1 MNPFECP
8 ICTNH
13 YTDDIGDYIP
23 KVLPCGHTFC
33 TMCLFSLFH
42 TSSSSTILI
51 CPQCRFHH
59 PVLSYDSLPKNYTV
73 IEFIY
78 YFKKYRLKHFPFSS
92 ANPNQIHLQ
101 EQLRLLE
108 GNGNG
113 NGEES
118 EIEREE
124 GGGEEEEKEISTPC
138 IDGEIFSFD
147 EMTIQRKP
155 LEDLS
160 IIEVSNLLTHLKLS
174 KFVEIFL
181 ENDIDG
187 LTLSHCQ
194 AEEDLVEAGIYIK
207 VKARFLFEKIQIYQS
222 LGVPVADLQPPSHVL
237 LADELLTV
245 EEDVSIW
252 ITGMT
257 GIYEFMNGMY
267 YPTEEVFM
275 GRRRYFKLQHDCWI
289 EYNSDCQQWHIKPKD
304 KKTTTNAWAYLPSSP
319 STRYPYDSPSPIS
332 NSSSSDPSSSSSWY
346 LFDGSVF
353 NKNDDVYCFPHY
365 SIHFA
370 GIPIDESIPSLPPTL
385 NGSYEPVPHDI
396 FGGIC
401 RYRQRSFGYS
411 SPTRYWIEYSPSTK
425 QWQLKRDIDLGT
437 NNFLLYIRCSNPK
450 DLWSNIFQ
458 WVVSPEL
465 LPSLPSSFDPL
476 SSSLPPP
483 LISPDI
489 LSFPKL
495 YSLEI
500 SGGTGPTATHIR
512 GVYQPSHEIFGGWVR
527 YQKITD
533 TNCWLE
539 KMDCQKQWH
548 VKPSKDKCLTNAWAC
563 TKYVHNGPP
572 YLAQNGWLV
581 YDGSAF
587 HLDPE
592 LKCTKKLPLI

>member
-13 YTDDIGDYIP
+13 YTDDVGDYIP

-42 TSSSSTILI
+42 SSSSSSLLI

-59 PVLSYDSLPKNYTV
+59 QVLSYDSLPKNYTV

-78 YFKKYRLKHFPFSS
+78 YFKKYPLKSFSS
-92 ANPNQIHLQ
+92 SFSILNQIHLQ
-101 EQLRLLE
+101 E
-108 GNGNG
+108 NGKEEE
-113 NGEES
+113 GEEK
-118 EIEREE
+118 EGDLEE
-124 GGGEEEEKEISTPC
+124 GGRGGEEGEDEKEDGDDEISMPC
-138 IDGEIFSFD
+138 VDGEICPGDDMSF
-147 EMTIQRKP
+147 QRKA
-155 LEDLS
+155 LEDLT
-160 IIEVSNLLTHLKLS
+160 IEEVSCLLTNLKLS

-187 LTLSHCQ
+187 LSLSQCQ
-194 AEEDLVEAGIYIK
+194 TEDDLTEAGISIK
-207 VKARFLFEKIQIYQS
+207 VKARFFFEKIQIYQS
-222 LGVPVADLQPPSHVL
+222 IGVPLADLQPPRDVHPEDQLST
-237 LADELLTV
+237 DEG
-245 EEDVSIW
+245 DISIW
-252 ITGMT
+252 ITGMP

-267 YPTEEVFM
+267 YPTDEIFM

-289 EYNSDCQQWHIKPKD
+289 EYNSDCRQWHIKPKD
-304 KKTTTNAWAYLPSSP
+304 KKATANAWAYLPSSP
-319 STRYPYDSPSPIS
+319 DTRYPYDNSPSP
-332 NSSSSDPSSSSSWY
+332 SSSGSSWY

-365 SIHFA
+365 SIYFA
-370 GIPIDESIPSLPPTL
+370 GIPIDNSIPSLPSTL
-385 NGSYEPVPHDI
+385 NGFYEPVPQDI

-411 SPTRYWIEYSPSTK
+411 SSTRYWIEYSLPTK
-425 QWQLKRDIDLGT
+425 QWQLKRDVDLGT
-437 NNFLLYIRCSNPK
+437 DNYLLYILCSNPK

-458 WVVSPEL
+458 WIVSPAL
-465 LPSLPSSFDPL
+465 L
-476 SSSLPPP
+476 SSSSSSPPV
-483 LISPDI
+483 ISPDI

-512 GVYQPSHEIFGGWVR
+512 GVYQPTHEVFGGWVR
-527 YQKITD
+527 YQKVTD

-563 TKYVHNGPP
+563 TKYANNGPP
-572 YLAQNGWLV
+572 YLAQSGWLV
-581 YDGSAF
+581 YDGNLF
-587 HLDPE
+587 HLDSD
-592 LKCTKKLPLI
+592 LKCSRKLPLI